1 MTLPDTCVW
10 VEVLADTPTG
20 QRYRKLFDKPAEL
33 VVPTLVQYE
42 LRRWALRELGEDAAD
57 RVIAA
62 TRNARVVALDETT
75 ALHAAALAQQFQLAG
90 ADALIYASAL
100 RHQAMLVTCDAHFA
114 GVAGVDFQ
122 PKAAQA
128 ARGRR

>member
-1 MTLPDTCVW
+1 VKLADTCVW

-20 QRYRKLFDKPAEL
+20 GRYRRLLEATETL
-33 VVPTLVQYE
+33 IVPTLVQYE

-62 TRNARVVALDETT
+62 TRAGRVVVLDETT
-75 ALHAAALAQQFQLAG
+75 ALQAATLARQFKLAS

-100 RHQAMLVTCDAHFA
+100 RHQAELVTCDSHFEGLP
-114 GVAGVDFQ
+114 GVAYEA
-122 PKAAQA
+122 KRAA
-128 ARGRR
+128 